1 MAKKSKEV
9 KPFPTIAA
17 ILMLVI
23 ALAAMIAFVCYII
36 APPTDEPHVDSLG
49 EQSFGEESSVEPP
62 PPVVEVKEYMSEA
75 NVGDAVTYG
84 KYEQDGNIENGK
96 ENIEWI
102 VLDKDAQGLLLISR
116 NILDCKPFNETRSD
130 VNWQES
136 SLRAWLNG
144 DFYANAFDNTEK
156 NNIIET
162 SNIIDMED
170 ALLIDYPVDEVLL
183 KDRVSILSV
192 NMARNY
198 YEYDSWRMALP
209 TEYAVDQGVYTEDE
223 YAWWWLRENIEEL
236 ETPDAVADYV
246 YVDGS
251 IRDIG
256 FSVDY
261 DKVGVR
267 PVIWVSLT
275 AEKGETDDSL
285 PESSETTET
294 ESQNQ
299 SE

>member
-9 KPFPTIAA
+9 KPFPTVVS

-36 APPTDEPHVDSLG
+36 DPPTDEPHVDSLG

-75 NVGDAVTYG
+75 QVGDAVAYG
-84 KYEQDGNIENGK
+84 KYEQDGNAENGA

-102 VLDKDAQGLLLISR
+102 VLDKDAEGLLLISR
-116 NILDCKPFNETRSD
+116 YVLDCKPFNETRSD

-144 DFYANAFDNTEK
+144 DFYNTAFDESEK
-156 NNIIET
+156 SNIIET
-162 SNIIDMED
+162 SNIIDTEE
-170 ALLIDYPVDEVLL
+170 ALLIDYPVDEALL
-183 KDRVSILSV
+183 KDKVSILSV
-192 NMARNY
+192 DMALNY
-198 YEYDSWRMALP
+198 YEYDSWRMVSP
-209 TEYAVDQGVYTEDE
+209 TEYAVNQGAYTEEE
-223 YAWWWLRENIEEL
+223 YTWWWLRENIEEL
-236 ETPDAVADYV
+236 TEPDSVADYV

-251 IRDIG
+251 IKDIG

-275 AEKGETDDSL
+275 AEKDDADNTQ

-294 ESQNQ
+294 ESQSQ